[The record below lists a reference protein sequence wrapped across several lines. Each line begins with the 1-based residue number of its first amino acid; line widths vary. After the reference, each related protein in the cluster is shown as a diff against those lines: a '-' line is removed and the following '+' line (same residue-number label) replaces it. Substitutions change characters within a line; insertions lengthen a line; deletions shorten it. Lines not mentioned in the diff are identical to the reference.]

1 MSLIIEV
8 IGIEA
13 YGKHGVY
20 INEKKEDQLFLIDV
34 HIKLKKSVLSAIH
47 KTSGDDINK
56 TINYEWVV
64 ESVISLVEDKSFNLV
79 EHLAL
84 KLIEA
89 LNNEKIKEISI
100 TVHKPNTLLNNLTQD
115 VSVTVNE
122 KFS

>member
-8 IGIEA
+8 SGIKA
-13 YGKHGVY
+13 YGKHGIY
-20 INEKKEDQLFLIDV
+20 TKEKKEDQLFLIDV
-34 HIKLKKSVLSAIH
+34 YIRL
-47 KTSGDDINK
+47 KTSAKLALRKKNGDDINK

-64 ESVISLVEDKSFNLV
+64 ERVVSLVEDESFNLV

-84 KLIEA
+84 KLIEI

-100 TVHKPNTLLNNLTQD
+100 TLHKPNTSLNDLTKD
-115 VSVTVNE
+115 ISVTVNE

>member
-8 IGIEA
+8 IGIKA

-34 HIKLKKSVLSAIH
+34 HIKLKKSVLSAVH
-47 KTSGDDINK
+47 KKSGDDINK

-64 ESVISLVEDKSFNLV
+64 ERVISLVEDKSFNLV